1 MVFLLV
7 TIEVLA
13 ATCTDE
19 KKKHTC
25 VNINVCFEAKQNN
38 KTNEHERRNKSLLLM
53 YVTFTS
59 QTHSLRFR

>member
-1 MVFLLV
+1 M
-7 TIEVLA
+7 
-13 ATCTDE
+13 CSD

-38 KTNEHERRNKSLLLM
+38 KTNEHERRNKSLLVL
-53 YVTFTS
+53 YVTFIS